1 MIGNPV
7 SFPRVKA
14 LVDAYEVAGGEF
26 GVVQVTEQAIMDA
39 TILANRHGHIVCTQ
53 GGECLA
59 GLLQGPRRG
68 QGGRRGKGSARF
80 DGARAQV
87 CGIPEY
93 VFYRYVPAGIRRRA
107 RREPRQSAFAGGS
120 MPPRRRG
127 SPLRS
132 LPGRRK
138 AVAERLELAGK

>member
-14 LVDAYEVAGGEF
+14 LVDAYEAAGGEF

-59 GLLQGPRRG
+59 GLLKAREE
-68 QGGRRGKGSARF
+68 GRVAAGEKAVLDST
-80 DGARAQV
+80 GARAQV

-107 RREPRQSAFAGGS
+107 RREPRQSAFAGGRC
-120 MPPRRRG
+120 RREG
-127 SPLRS
+127 AALR
-132 LPGRRK
+132 
-138 AVAERLELAGK
+138 